1 MLQTIANTDIYTVD
15 ALYYEPKLASIHL
28 IKSKNRIALVDT
40 GTQYSVNQVAAALKQ
55 LDLDF
60 DSVDY
65 IILTHIHLDHA
76 GGAGTLMVLCKN
88 AQLVVHPKGARHMV
102 DPSKLIAGAS
112 AVYGDAEFKRLYGEI
127 SPIDADRILEPND
140 GESID
145 VAGRTL
151 TFIDT
156 PGHANHH
163 HCIIDE
169 QTNSVF
175 TGDTLGV
182 CYQAMRD
189 EHNSFVMPTTT
200 PVQFNPD
207 ALHKS
212 IDRVMSYTPSTLYL
226 THYSA
231 LTPSAR
237 IIAGLHEQIDDYVMM
252 TQKAADSC
260 EGSGE
265 GSGEEFEE
273 NLSNELTDYLVR
285 RCLNEITGIDEQM
298 ARKWISL
305 DAGLNAQGLAFWWR
319 HKRNA

>member
-15 ALYYEPKLASIHL
+15 ALYYEPQLASIHL
-28 IKSKNRIALVDT
+28 IRSQDRIAIIDT
-40 GTQYSVNQVAAALKQ
+40 GTQYSVSQVSAALKQ
-55 LDLDF
+55 LDLGF
-60 DSVDY
+60 DAVDY

-76 GGAGTLMVLCKN
+76 GGAGTLMTLCEN

-112 AVYGDAEFKRLYGEI
+112 AVYGETEFNRLYGKI
-127 SPIDADRILEPND
+127 SPIDAERMLEPND
-140 GESID
+140 GETID
-145 VAGRTL
+145 LAGRKL
-151 TFIDT
+151 TFIDS

-169 QTNSVF
+169 QTNSIF

-182 CYQAMRD
+182 CYRALRD
-189 EHNSFVMPTTT
+189 EHHSFVMPTTT

-231 LTPSAR
+231 VTPSAR
-237 IIAGLHEQIDDYVMM
+237 IIAGLHEQIDDYVML
-252 TQKAADSC
+252 TQKAADTTQ
-260 EGSGE
+260 
-265 GSGEEFEE
+265 EFEA
-273 NLSNELTDYLVR
+273 NLAKELNEYLVR
-285 RCLNEITGIDEQM
+285 RCVNELDGVDEQT
-298 ARKWISL
+298 ARHWIKL
-305 DAGLNAQGLAFWWR
+305 DADLNAQGLAFWWK
-319 HKRNA
+319 HKRVA

>member
-1 MLQTIANTDIYTVD
+1 MLQTIANTDIFTVD
-15 ALYYEPKLASIHL
+15 ALYHEPQLASIHL
-28 IKSKNRIALVDT
+28 VKSKERIAIIDT

-55 LDLDF
+55 LNLGF
-60 DSVDY
+60 DAVDY

-76 GGAGTLMVLCKN
+76 GGAGALMALCNN

-112 AVYGDAEFKRLYGEI
+112 AVYGEVEFKRLYGEI
-127 SPIDADRILEPND
+127 SPIDAERIVEPGD
-140 GESID
+140 QESIEF
-145 VAGRTL
+145 GNRKL

-169 QTNSVF
+169 QTNSIF

-182 CYQAMRD
+182 CYQALRD
-189 EHNSFVMPTTT
+189 ETNSFVMPTTT

-207 ALHKS
+207 ALHGS
-212 IDRVMSYTPSTLYL
+212 IDRVMSYSPNTLYL

-231 LTPSAR
+231 LTPSSR
-237 IIAGLHEQIDDYVMM
+237 IIAGLHEQIDDYVML
-252 TQKAADSC
+252 TQKAAD
-260 EGSGE
+260 SGE

-273 NLSNELTDYLVR
+273 NLSNELTNYLVR
-285 RCLNEITGIDEQM
+285 RCLNEITGIDESL
-298 ARKWISL
+298 ARKWITL
-305 DAGLNAQGLAFWWR
+305 DAGLNAQGLAFWWQ
-319 HKRNA
+319 HKRSA

>member
-15 ALYYEPKLASIHL
+15 ALYYEPQLASIHL
-28 IKSKNRIALVDT
+28 IRSKERIAIIDT
-40 GTQYSVNQVAAALKQ
+40 GTQYSVDQVSAALTQ
-55 LDLDF
+55 LGLSYDA
-60 DSVDY
+60 VDY
-65 IILTHIHLDHA
+65 IVLTHIHLDHA
-76 GGAGTLMVLCKN
+76 GGAGTLMALCKN

-102 DPSKLIAGAS
+102 DPSKLVAGAS
-112 AVYGDAEFKRLYGEI
+112 AVYGNLEFNRLYGEI
-127 SPIDADRILEPND
+127 SPIDAARIIEPGD
-140 GESID
+140 GEAID
-145 VAGRTL
+145 FAGRKL

-182 CYQAMRD
+182 CYQALRD
-189 EHNSFVMPTTT
+189 KHHSFVMPTTT

-212 IDRVMSYTPSTLYL
+212 IDRVMSYTPETLYL

-237 IIAGLHEQIDDYVMM
+237 IIAGLHEQIDDYVML
-252 TQKAADSC
+252 TQKAADSSL
-260 EGSGE
+260 GA
-265 GSGEEFEE
+265 EFEE
-273 NLSNELTDYLVR
+273 NLSNALTDYLVR
-285 RCLNEITGIDEQM
+285 RCLNEISGITEQV
-298 ARKWISL
+298 ARQWIKL
-305 DAGLNAQGLAFWWR
+305 DAGLNAQGLAFWWQ
-319 HKRNA
+319 HKRSA

>member
-15 ALYYEPKLASIHL
+15 ALYYEPQLASIHL
-28 IKSKNRIALVDT
+28 IRSKERIAIIDT
-40 GTQYSVNQVAAALKQ
+40 GTQYSVDQVSAALTQ
-55 LDLDF
+55 LGLSYDA
-60 DSVDY
+60 VDY
-65 IILTHIHLDHA
+65 IVLTDIHSDHA
-76 GGAGTLMVLCKN
+76 GGAGTLMALCKN

-102 DPSKLIAGAS
+102 DPSKLVAGAS
-112 AVYGDAEFKRLYGEI
+112 AVYGNLEFNRLYGEI
-127 SPIDADRILEPND
+127 SPIDAARIIEPGD
-140 GESID
+140 GEAID
-145 VAGRTL
+145 FAGRKL

-182 CYQAMRD
+182 CYQALRD
-189 EHNSFVMPTTT
+189 KHHSFVMPTTT

-212 IDRVMSYTPSTLYL
+212 IDRVMSYTPETLYL

-237 IIAGLHEQIDDYVMM
+237 IIAGLHEQIDDYVML
-252 TQKAADSC
+252 TQKAADSSL
-260 EGSGE
+260 GA
-265 GSGEEFEE
+265 EFEE
-273 NLSNELTDYLVR
+273 NLSNALTDYLVR
-285 RCLNEITGIDEQM
+285 RCLNEISGITEQV
-298 ARKWISL
+298 ARQWIKL
-305 DAGLNAQGLAFWWR
+305 DAGLNAQGLAFWWQ
-319 HKRNA
+319 HKRSA